1 MSFGEENTPP
11 SLAQIRSRC
20 AHKPD
25 SCDINSPDPVGKIV
39 GKTGVGD
46 TEGSSAVGVNDGSSI
61 VGNRVGDLEGFV
73 KDGETVGMMV
83 VGLTLG

>member
-11 SLAQIRSRC
+11 SLAHIRSRC
-20 AHKPD
+20 VHKPD
-25 SCDINSPDPVGKIV
+25 SCDINSPDPVGEIV

-46 TEGSSAVGVNDGSSI
+46 TEGSSV
-61 VGNRVGDLEGFV
+61 VGNRVGDLEGFEN
-73 KDGETVGMMV
+73 DGETVGMMV